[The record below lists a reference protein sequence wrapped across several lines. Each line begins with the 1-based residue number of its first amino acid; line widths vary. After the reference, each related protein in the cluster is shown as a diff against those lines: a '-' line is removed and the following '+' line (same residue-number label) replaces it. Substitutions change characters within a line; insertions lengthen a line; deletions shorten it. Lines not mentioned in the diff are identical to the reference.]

1 MTIYVKDK
9 HTLLVDD
16 FRFKCCIGRNGV
28 SKNKVEGDKKTPI
41 GKWYLKS
48 LYYRPDRVLRPKLK
62 KKTFLK

>member
-16 FRFKCCIGRNGV
+16 FRFKCCIGKNGL

-41 GKWYLKS
+41 GFYEIEN
-48 LYYRPDRVLRPKLK
+48 LYYRNDRLK
-62 KKTFLK
+62 KP